1 MTSMEKASLFE
12 ERLMNFAISII
23 GLTKRLPKKPENDII
38 SNQIIRSAT
47 SIGANYT
54 EANNAASKLD
64 FRNKIYISKKEG
76 AETRYWLKMLASVN
90 QTTNVDKELQ
100 EITEIVLILQAI
112 ISSMRSPK

>member
-1 MTSMEKASLFE
+1 MEKASLFE

-54 EANNAASKLD
+54 EANNAASKQDLETKSTYPKRKQPKLAIGLKCWHRSIKLLMSI
-64 FRNKIYISKKEG
+64 RNYKKL
-76 AETRYWLKMLASVN
+76 LK
-90 QTTNVDKELQ
+90 
-100 EITEIVLILQAI
+100 
-112 ISSMRSPK
+112 